1 VCFSGKNSSGDKPSI
16 ESSEENL
23 RQSLAAGSGF
33 EGLNDAE
40 WKALQQI
47 AQLGQQESLGGVE
60 LTSSLVEGLL
70 RIRHSKWFA
79 TRGIPVEMCNEIAQT
94 IHADPLGRTRM
105 LEFQQHLLRA
115 KA

>member
-1 VCFSGKNSSGDKPSI
+1 MNFSGKNSAGDKPSI

-33 EGLNDAE
+33 EGLTDAE

-47 AQLGQQESLGGVE
+47 AQRGQQESLGGVE